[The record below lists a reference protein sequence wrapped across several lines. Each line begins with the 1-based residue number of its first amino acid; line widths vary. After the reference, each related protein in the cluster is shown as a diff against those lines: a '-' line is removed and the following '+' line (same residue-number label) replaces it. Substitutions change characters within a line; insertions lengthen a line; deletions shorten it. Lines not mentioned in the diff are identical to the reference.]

1 MFTQALCVLLTVV
14 LLILRCAIMYIIL
27 PGLQVEPG
35 SCLQRLCGSV
45 QTGLILK
52 DISLEVR
59 AGEVLAVLGSK
70 GNIHT
75 LCWSP
80 LKHYLKWQTWKWQF
94 WPVQCL
100 WRNKE
105 KLYVRLRVFT
115 RRVQYQHL
123 GMLNPK
129 TSDSL
134 CFSYE
139 FKLEKRAER
148 HCWSAGILCRKW
160 EESSAGGGV
169 PPQPGSNSRSDSS
182 GWSPYD
188 TEFVPA

>member
-1 MFTQALCVLLTVV
+1 MYNPKFCYVYVGPMCVTNSCFINFTMCNIVYYT
-14 LLILRCAIMYIIL
+14 
-27 PGLQVEPG
+27 GLQVEPG

-80 LKHYLKWQTWKWQF
+80 LEHYIKWQTWKWQF
-94 WPVQCL
+94 RPVQCL

-105 KLYVRLRVFT
+105 KLYVRQRVFT
-115 RRVQYQHL
+115 RRVWYVL
-123 GMLNPK
+123 VMNLN
-129 TSDSL
+129 
-134 CFSYE
+134 
-139 FKLEKRAER
+139 
-148 HCWSAGILCRKW
+148 
-160 EESSAGGGV
+160 
-169 PPQPGSNSRSDSS
+169 
-182 GWSPYD
+182 
-188 TEFVPA
+188 

>member
-1 MFTQALCVLLTVV
+1 MCVTKSCFINFTMCNIVYYT
-14 LLILRCAIMYIIL
+14 
-27 PGLQVEPG
+27 GLQVEPG

-80 LKHYLKWQTWKWQF
+80 LEHYIKWQTWKWQF
-94 WPVQCL
+94 RPFQYL

-105 KLYVRLRVFT
+105 KLYVRKRVLT
-115 RRVQYQHL
+115 RRIV
-123 GMLNPK
+123 
-129 TSDSL
+129 

-148 HCWSAGILCRKW
+148 HCWSAGLLCRKW

-188 TEFVPA
+188 SEFVPA